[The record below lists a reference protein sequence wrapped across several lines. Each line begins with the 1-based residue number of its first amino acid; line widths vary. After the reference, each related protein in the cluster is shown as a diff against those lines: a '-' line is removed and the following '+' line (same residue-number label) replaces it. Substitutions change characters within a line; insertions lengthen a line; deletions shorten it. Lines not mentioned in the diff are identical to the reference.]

1 MEEPHWLKSLVADVT
16 EAQRSWRLRC
26 IQVEAELRAHK
37 GGKAHPESEDDDSLD
52 LLAEVLSLER
62 HVAELETSNAQVEQD
77 EQSSRSHATTLEAE
91 VADLQAKVL
100 EAQTLESA
108 AHEKVCLLAQERDQR
123 LHRHEARVEALR
135 GEVRELTRAA
145 GLPAE
150 DLEPPP
156 GTRTPPPQLAH
167 VASAAVARVTAA
179 VERLRN
185 DVTNAHQQ
193 RERIQM
199 AKEEM
204 RTRRWDLIETRAQA
218 AREAAQAKAISSA
231 RQAVL
236 GKLQGEASRLRL
248 RGEKAR
254 KQQQAV
260 LSQHTTELA
269 SARVF
274 AATVEEQL
282 RKLRQQQG
290 KQLKVLRSET
300 SSLQAEM
307 DAHVATV
314 EGSQAEID
322 RLRQEQAELT
332 GSEGRH
338 VEQKQLL
345 GEQADSLKAEE
356 ARLLQCAA
364 LKESETGRA
373 AEALHAV
380 RQSVDASLAGAK
392 AAREETEELQ
402 RQQGI
407 LQEKLRLHEL
417 ELAQCREE
425 LGACDDEDELDRALE
440 MDLSQARE
448 DLRAVNEQRA
458 QLEEDVRLTQQGAD
472 RLVALVREGLQRGT
486 QLQGAQA
493 ELVKSLPSPKSPQT
507 SSVLVEQAFA
517 KAAKRAE
524 ALAALFESGPTPS
537 QPSNRRTAGN
547 ISDKQPVG
555 SGGVSGKLQNLLE
568 VQASAGLEAT
578 LASLSESLTA
588 EEEKAVQAARQR
600 NDELQE
606 YRRLKRELEQEM
618 LRQKHTYEVACQTAE
633 SGLKELEA
641 QLELLDREGDEGA
654 QAVFA
659 EFADLL
665 NTHAAERKLQVDSLG
680 GPDGSDQLESASSA
694 SEEAEEFDLEAQ
706 RLRLAELG
714 KQIEA
719 LAREDSELREAK
731 VQLGDFISRAKAAP
745 ISPSSPSLPPMPP
758 SEVEHAAPPVQKSSR
773 KATIVSPPSG
783 PSEPP
788 AAPAQENPPRT
799 ASPVRLSPP
808 QQIPVVRSVPGVPVH
823 VPLQSHQLSHQ
834 TPPQAQLVS
843 AQANHPSHVVIQ
855 GQRRY
860 TVHSSGSTVVK
871 HLSDSRTLMPRAD
884 GAITSGPLTH
894 PVGSSGSLVPLQGHG
909 SVAASPIYSPAT
921 APRLAQA
928 LLLAP
933 SSTTSS
939 VVSMHGPSMAASAA
953 PSPPTPAPMHR
964 VGGEAP
970 RPESMRLVVNS
981 GHSQASSIPIAG
993 PSHVYTTWS
1002 PPIVSNLRQVGS
1014 RGGSHTE
1021 L

>member
-37 GGKAHPESEDDDSLD
+37 GGKAHPESEDDNTLD

-62 HVAELETSNAQVEQD
+62 HVAELETSIAQVEQD
-77 EQSSRSHATTLEAE
+77 EQSSRAHATTLEAE
-91 VADLQAKVL
+91 VEDLQAKVL

-108 AHEKVCLLAQERDQR
+108 AHEKVCLLAQERKQR
-123 LHRHEARVEALR
+123 LQRHEARVEALR

-150 DLEPPP
+150 DVEPPL
-156 GTRTPPPQLAH
+156 GTGTPPPQLAH
-167 VASAAVARVTAA
+167 VASAAVVRVTAA

-185 DVTNAHQQ
+185 DVTNAHEQ

-204 RTRRWDLIETRAQA
+204 RTRRWDLIEIRARA
-218 AREAAQAKAISSA
+218 AREAAQARAISSA

-269 SARVF
+269 SARAF

-300 SSLQAEM
+300 SSLQAEV

-314 EGSQAEID
+314 EGSQAEIL

-338 VEQKQLL
+338 IEQTQLL

-364 LKESETGRA
+364 LKESETGAA

-417 ELAQCREE
+417 DLAQCREQ
-425 LGACDDEDELDRALE
+425 LGACDDEDELERALE
-440 MDLSQARE
+440 MELSQARE

-472 RLVALVREGLQRGT
+472 RLVSLVREGLQRGA
-486 QLQGAQA
+486 QLQGGQA
-493 ELVKSLPSPKSPQT
+493 ELVKSLPNPKSPQT
-507 SSVLVEQAFA
+507 SAVSVEQAFA

-524 ALAALFESGPTPS
+524 TLAALFESGPTPS

-606 YRRLKRELEQEM
+606 YRRRKRELEQEM

-665 NTHAAERKLQVDSLG
+665 NTHAAERKLQVDSLR
-680 GPDGSDQLESASSA
+680 GPDGSDQLESSSSA
-694 SEEAEEFDLEAQ
+694 SEEAEFDLEAQ

-714 KQIEA
+714 KQIEV

-731 VQLGDFISRAKAAP
+731 AQLGDFISRAKAAP
-745 ISPSSPSLPPMPP
+745 ISPSSPSSPPMPP
-758 SEVEHAAPPVQKSSR
+758 SEVEHAAPPAQKSSR
-773 KATIVSPPSG
+773 KATIVSPPTG
-783 PSEPP
+783 PSEHP
-788 AAPAQENPPRT
+788 AAPAQENPQKT

-808 QQIPVVRSVPGVPVH
+808 QQIPVLRSVPGIPVH

-894 PVGSSGSLVPLQGHG
+894 PVGSSGSLVPLQGHAG
-909 SVAASPIYSPAT
+909 VASSPIYSPAT

-933 SSTTSS
+933 TSTTSS

-953 PSPPTPAPMHR
+953 PSPPTPAPVHR
-964 VGGEAP
+964 VGGEAL

-981 GHSQASSIPIAG
+981 GHSQASSVPIAG

-1014 RGGSHTE
+1014 RGGSHAE